1 MYNKGIFLV
10 THLAEGE
17 SINDALGPLVAAGP
31 AKKGSI
37 PLLSPFLTLSFRGKI
52 KALSNKTFY
61 NSHASLARFQTAQAE
76 RERVFWLRG
85 NKDPENVFQS

>member
-61 NSHASLARFQTAQAE
+61 NSHASLARFQTE
-76 RERVFWLRG
+76 REREFVG
-85 NKDPENVFQS
+85 